1 MSHLERSKFMMLTHP
16 SVSPFSEKKEKNL
29 EGFFD
34 VNTLFNILFH
44 KCIFIK
50 GTDQILALEDT
61 DFLE

>member
-1 MSHLERSKFMMLTHP
+1 MMLTHP
-16 SVSPFSEKKEKNL
+16 SVSPFSEKKEKNF